1 MKKQNS
7 FKITTLL
14 LIDWFAELIC
24 FIAIVLSLGLALIIL
39 FNDVL
44 SISLNKVHIFSLL
57 LLYFLVIVGVLIS
70 SKMRNVVISA
80 RYYHILSIVCL
91 ISLFSFQDYG
101 ILDYFRLH
109 IQDFSFMIMGILLLM
124 IVLVRQYPKVMHKE
138 LYKKDYQIMF
148 PSTLEEPEDIKKTM
162 LSELQQ
168 ALKDKYKDSV
178 LIVGKSFLQDNNG
191 NVKGIF
197 KVILNKKIFNIAK
210 PKLIE
215 TTINFT
221 KAKEN

>member
-24 FIAIVLSLGLALIIL
+24 FIAIVLSLSLALIIL

-101 ILDYFRLH
+101 MLDSFRLH
-109 IQDFSFMIMGILLLM
+109 IQDFSIMIMGILLLM